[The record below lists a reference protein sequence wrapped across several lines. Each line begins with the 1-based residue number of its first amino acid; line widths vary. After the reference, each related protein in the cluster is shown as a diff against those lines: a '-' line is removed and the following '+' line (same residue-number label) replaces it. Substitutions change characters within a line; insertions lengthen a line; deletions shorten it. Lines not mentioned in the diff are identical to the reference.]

1 MEEIASYV
9 FISSFEGTFAYRM
22 LPLYITTE
30 VCEYSLITL
39 DEPWHLSNNEQTS
52 EGTRARQADK
62 STSTQVNKE
71 LLKPSKSVITVPFNN
86 ISDWIHVTRPG
97 VSETIYMYV
106 GSCNRIDLVF
116 NNVV

>member
-71 LLKPSKSVITVPFNN
+71 LLKPSKSVITVPLN
-86 ISDWIHVTRPG
+86 ILIEYMSRDREFPKPYTCTSDHVIG
-97 VSETIYMYV
+97 
-106 GSCNRIDLVF
+106 
-116 NNVV
+116 